1 MQEYEEPRRRMT
13 RGLTVTMAIA
23 SGCAAAN
30 LYYNQPLLAQIA
42 RSYNVPQAQ
51 AGILPPLCQI
61 GYATGLFLLVPLGDI
76 LERRRLIVTLFA
88 IVTAGLLLCAAAPT
102 LPLLAVASY
111 AVGVS
116 TVMAQLLIPFAVT
129 LSEPGERGRIVGNLM
144 SGLLL
149 GILLSRTVSG
159 FIGPQFGWRT
169 MYLLAAAV
177 MAILAIILR
186 LLLPEGRS
194 HALMTYGALM
204 KSVIRLVREQP
215 VLRWSALSGGLL
227 FGTFSAFWA
236 TLDFL
241 LESPAY
247 HLGPELGPRIA
258 GTFGIVGAVG
268 ALAASF
274 AGRLADK
281 FSPRAIVG
289 AMTFVTLLAY
299 GIFAGF
305 GYHIAGLI
313 LGVIVLDWGVQAGH
327 VANQTRVYALLPNA
341 HSRLNTVYMSSY
353 FVGGS
358 LGSYLAVR
366 GWKAAGWG
374 GVCEVG
380 ASFAI
385 AGLLAHTLAG
395 MKKRV

>member
-1 MQEYEEPRRRMT
+1 MQENETPRRMS

-76 LERRRLIVTLFA
+76 LERRRLIVTLFL
-88 IVTAGLLLCAAAPT
+88 IVTAGLVTCATAPN
-102 LPLLAVASY
+102 LPALAVASY

-129 LSEPGERGRIVGNLM
+129 LTKPENRGRIVGNLM

-149 GILLSRTVSG
+149 GILLSRTISG
-159 FIGPQFGWRT
+159 FVGPHFGWRT
-169 MYLLAAAV
+169 MYLLAAVV
-177 MAILAIILR
+177 MATLAVVLR

-194 HALMTYGALM
+194 HSHMTYGALM
-204 KSVIRLVREQP
+204 RSVLRLVREQP

-247 HLGPELGPRIA
+247 HLGPKLGPQIA
-258 GTFGIVGAVG
+258 GLFGLVGAVG

-274 AGRLADK
+274 AGRLADR

-289 AMTFVTLLAY
+289 SMTFVTLLAY

-305 GYHIAGLI
+305 GYHLVGLI

-341 HSRLNTVYMSSY
+341 HSRLNTVYMSTYSSAARSARIWR
-353 FVGGS
+353 F
-358 LGSYLAVR
+358 
-366 GWKAAGWG
+366 AAGDWRG
-374 GVCEVG
+374 GAACAKLER
-380 ASFAI
+380 AS
-385 AGLLAHTLAG
+385 
-395 MKKRV
+395 R